1 MLRTS
6 TTQIKQIVLIQ
17 FVVSLMAALLVWL
30 FDQTYAISALAGGLT
45 ASIANGYFGWKV
57 FGKQQEVAENQILT
71 TYYKAE
77 VGKII
82 LTVSM
87 FVVVFNVIK
96 PLNVVALMCTYLL
109 ITMIPW
115 LVSFFINTDKEDASK
130 NWREKNVE

>member
-1 MLRTS
+1 MLKTS
-6 TTQIKQIVLIQ
+6 TTQIKQIILIQ
-17 FVVSLMAALLVWL
+17 FVTGLLVALLVWF
-30 FDQTYAISALAGGLT
+30 FDKTQAISALAGGMT
-45 ASIANGYFGWKV
+45 ACLANGYVAWKV
-57 FGKQQEVAENQILT
+57 FGRQQEATENQILT
-71 TYYKAE
+71 TCYKAE

-96 PLNVVALMCTYLL
+96 PLNVIALMCAYLL

-115 LVSFFINTDKEDASK
+115 LASFFINTDKEDASK

>member
-1 MLRTS
+1 MLSTG
-6 TTQIKQIVLIQ
+6 TTQIKQILLIQ
-17 FVVSLMAALLVWL
+17 FVSSLLAGLLVWL
-30 FDQTYAISALAGGLT
+30 FDQTYAISVLAGGAT
-45 ASIANGYFGWKV
+45 ASLANGYFAWKV
-57 FGKQQEVAENQILT
+57 FGKQQEAGETQILS

-82 LTVSM
+82 LTVSL

-96 PLNVVALMCTYLL
+96 PLNVIALMCAYLL

>member
-1 MLRTS
+1 MLKTS
-6 TTQIKQIVLIQ
+6 TTQIKQILLIQ
-17 FVVSLMAALLVWL
+17 FVASLLIGMFVWL
-30 FDQTYAISALAGGLT
+30 FDQTYAISALAGGFT

-57 FGKQQEVAENQILT
+57 FGKQQEAGENQILS

-87 FVVVFNVIK
+87 FVVVFNLIK
-96 PLNVVALMCTYLL
+96 PLNVIALMSAYLL

-115 LVSFFINTDKEDASK
+115 LASFFINNDKEL
-130 NWREKNVE
+130 RQQELEK

>member
-6 TTQIKQIVLIQ
+6 TTQIKQIILIQ
-17 FVVSLMAALLVWL
+17 FVASLLAALLVWL

-45 ASIANGYFGWKV
+45 ASIANAYFGWKV
-57 FGKQQEVAENQILT
+57 FGKQQEVAENQILS

-96 PLNVVALMCTYLL
+96 PLSVVALMCAYLL

>member
-6 TTQIKQIVLIQ
+6 TTQIKQIILIQ
-17 FVVSLMAALLVWL
+17 FVASLLAALLVWL

-57 FGKQQEVAENQILT
+57 FGKQQEVAENQILS

-96 PLNVVALMCTYLL
+96 PLSVVALMCAYLL